1 MLDSNFTQVLNTSIE
16 QLQDSQM
23 ADPNAVTDFEQAMQQ
38 NVDNGLGESV
48 LDQIVDMK
56 KQISGA
62 TESLKTAMSSGIDDP
77 AALMEIQWAL
87 TRITMQ
93 EELIA
98 KTAGK
103 TSQNVETLMKA
114 Q

>member
-1 MLDSNFTQVLNTSIE
+1 MLDSNFTQTLNTSIE
-16 QLQDSQM
+16 EIQDSQM
-23 ADPNAVTDFEQAMQQ
+23 ADPNAVNDFEQAMQQ
-38 NVDNGLGESV
+38 NVDNGLGESA
-48 LDQIVDMK
+48 LEYLVDMK
-56 KQISGA
+56 KQISGTA
-62 TESLKTAMSSGIDDP
+62 ESLKTAMTSSIGSP

-87 TRITMQ
+87 TKITMQ